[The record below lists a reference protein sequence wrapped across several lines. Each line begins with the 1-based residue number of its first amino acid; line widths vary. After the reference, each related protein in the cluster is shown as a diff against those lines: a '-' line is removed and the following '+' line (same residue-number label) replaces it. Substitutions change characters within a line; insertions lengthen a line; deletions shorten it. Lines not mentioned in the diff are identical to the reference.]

1 VLTDG
6 ISQHS
11 NEQAC
16 SIKTAKFFSN
26 STDLSLLEMNLFHE
40 VTSING
46 NKCSVNDIPTAA
58 LTSYPPAVTST
69 LVLEKITYT
78 TQL

>member
-1 VLTDG
+1 VLRDG

-11 NEQAC
+11 NEQAY
-16 SIKTAKFFSN
+16 SIKAAKFFSN
-26 STDLSLLEMNLFHE
+26 LTDLSLSKMNLFHE

-46 NKCSVNDIPTAA
+46 NKCSVNNIPTAA
-58 LTSYPPAVTST
+58 LTSYPAVTAT